1 MPALN
6 HIIVPAKDKDASAK
20 FLADILGVKAQPQW
34 GPFRPVQTSNGVTL
48 DFVDSKDVRTQ
59 HYAFLV
65 DDEEFDASFAKLKKA
80 GIAYFADPHKAGP
93 GEINHHW
100 GGRGVYFEDPNGHL
114 LELITKPYGEL
125 PQAEA
130 DRYFGCSAR
139 PPNCTPRRPA
149 SGPVSRM
156 LQFAAPDGLST
167 STKRMSPAASVIDE
181 GLAELHVMQRRVYQP
196 GLVSIRIQVSGASRP
211 MIMAPCM
218 TLMSGPLFRGL

>member
-6 HIIVPAKDKDASAK
+6 HIIVPARNKDLRQSSSPTSWAWSR
-20 FLADILGVKAQPQW
+20 PQW

-65 DDEEFDASFAKLKKA
+65 DDTEFDASFARVKDA
-80 GIAYFADPHKAGP
+80 GLAYFAGPHKEGP

-125 PQAEA
+125 P
-130 DRYFGCSAR
+130 
-139 PPNCTPRRPA
+139 
-149 SGPVSRM
+149 
-156 LQFAAPDGLST
+156 
-167 STKRMSPAASVIDE
+167 
-181 GLAELHVMQRRVYQP
+181 P
-196 GLVSIRIQVSGASRP
+196 G
-211 MIMAPCM
+211 
-218 TLMSGPLFRGL
+218 